1 MEDYA
6 NSIEEIGE
14 ISGGRKNEELNWIEN
29 YMQEKHVE
37 KKVDQMKPLGFVLQ
51 QLC

>member
-6 NSIEEIGE
+6 NSIEEIEE

-29 YMQEKHVE
+29 YM
-37 KKVDQMKPLGFVLQ
+37 
-51 QLC
+51 